1 MIGRRTYGEVT
12 NYLMFGI
19 FRGTFEKLISEENG
33 EPKPSG
39 LAHSL
44 VCLAAAPT
52 TQVLQAQPKKLHPYT
67 YVRHSRRLPL
77 SLFASDWRF
86 LSTYK
91 D

>member
-1 MIGRRTYGEVT
+1 
-12 NYLMFGI
+12 MFGI

-67 YVRHSRRLPL
+67 YVRH
-77 SLFASDWRF
+77 
-86 LSTYK
+86 
-91 D
+91 